1 MAPQARGRVRLRS
14 PRRRRGRNMAP
25 QARGRA
31 RLRPPRRRRGR
42 TCTRESA
49 SATSA
54 APPRSH
60 LAPSREGAKCD
71 LCGAAEVANW
81 SHKKIFYAML
91 QSVICFSA
99 RESTGATSAEP
110 ARSHS
115 ASSREAAKCDLGR
128 RGGGE
133 AGGGAGRRGRG
144 GSGGN
149 NKKQNKNWKWP

>member
-1 MAPQARGRVRLRS
+1 MHAGERVCDLRGAAEVALGAVPRRREVRPL
-14 PRRRRGRNMAP
+14 RRRRGRKLEP
-25 QARGRA
+25 Q
-31 RLRPPRRRRGR
+31 
-42 TCTRESA
+42 
-49 SATSA
+49 
-54 APPRSH
+54 
-60 LAPSREGAKCD
+60 
-71 LCGAAEVANW
+71 
-81 SHKKIFYAML
+81 KIFYAML
-91 QSVICFSA
+91 QSAICFRT

-133 AGGGAGRRGRG
+133 AGGEAGGRGRG